1 MIKYR
6 VQLALIK
13 IEEHKSE
20 ILSNES
26 FDFIL
31 YDAAYRI
38 FQKIRLFILK
48 LKEDYRNTK
57 EEEIK

>member
-6 VQLALIK
+6 VQLALMK
-13 IEEHKSE
+13 IETHKSE

-31 YDAAYRI
+31 YDAAYKI

-48 LKEDYRNTK
+48 LKDEYRNTK